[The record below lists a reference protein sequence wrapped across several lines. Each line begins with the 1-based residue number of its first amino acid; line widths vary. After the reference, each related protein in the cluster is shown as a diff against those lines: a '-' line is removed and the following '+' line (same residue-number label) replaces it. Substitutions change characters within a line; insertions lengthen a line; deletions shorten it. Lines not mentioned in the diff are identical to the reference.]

1 MFKQI
6 LLTHKLENIDIM
18 LIPWNFLVCVLF
30 FFIHLFFASH
40 LRLSEELHC
49 SEKNH
54 FNEWQQLAKNEPD
67 VNHPDVRGWGQALHL
82 ADEDGREDQY
92 SRQVHTQGCL
102 KEEGLKEG
110 GGKGDGNQE

>member
-49 SEKNH
+49 SEKHNLDERQKLSQ
-54 FNEWQQLAKNEPD
+54 NQPD
-67 VNHPDVRGWGQALHL
+67 VDHPDVWGGGQALHL
-82 ADEDGREDQY
+82 ADEDGGHDQHGG
-92 SRQVHTQGCL
+92 QVNA
-102 KEEGLKEG
+102 EG
-110 GGKGDGNQE
+110 GLEEEWLEKGGGVGDGDQ